1 MRFSVTILGS
11 NSALPTSHRNPTAQL
26 LNVAERFFL
35 FDCGE
40 GTQVQLRKN
49 RIKFTRINHIFISH
63 LHGDHC
69 FGLIGLIS
77 TLGLLN
83 RSIPLYIYAHSD
95 LELLLRPQLDYFC
108 AELPYEV
115 RFVAI
120 SINHKETIFE
130 DDVVKISSFPLTH
143 RVPTVGFF
151 VEEKRGDKIILNS
164 ALKTYKIPI
173 KDIPAIKMGNNWINS
188 EGVIVPNNLLTEKD
202 RPLRSYAF
210 CSDTLYLN
218 TLSEF
223 IKDVSLLYHE
233 STFAHD
239 LVDVAVRTT
248 HSTALQA
255 AQVAHDVGAY
265 ALAIGHFSSRYKS
278 VAPLMLEASS
288 HFSKTFEAKEGRTF
302 FINNAPEISILIE
315 DIS

>member
-26 LNVAERFFL
+26 LNVAERFFM

-49 RIKFTRINHIFISH
+49 RIKFTKINHIFISH

-83 RSIPLYIYAHSD
+83 RTQPLFIHAHCD

-108 AELPYEV
+108 VDLPYEV
-115 RFVAI
+115 IFI
-120 SINHKETIFE
+120 SVSPNSKEIVFE
-130 DDVVKISSFPLTH
+130 DDVVKISSFPLEH
-143 RVPTVGFF
+143 RVPTVGFL

-164 ALKTYKIPI
+164 ALKAYRIPI
-173 KDIPAIKMGNNWINS
+173 KDIPVIKSGKDWINFDG
-188 EGVIVPNNLLTEKD
+188 ETIPNHLLTEID

-218 TLSEF
+218 YLSNY
-223 IKDVSLLYHE
+223 IKGVSLLYHE

-255 AQVAHDVGAY
+255 ACAAHDVEAN
-265 ALAIGHFSSRYKS
+265 ALCIGHFSSRYKN
-278 VAPLMLEASS
+278 VAALLVEASN
-288 HFSKTFEAKEGRTF
+288 HFHNTYEAKEGRTF
-302 FINNAPEISILIE
+302 FINNVPEISILIE

>member
-49 RIKFTRINHIFISH
+49 RIKFTKINHIFISH

-83 RSIPLYIYAHSD
+83 RTQPLFIHAHCD

-108 AELPYEV
+108 VDLPYEV
-115 RFVAI
+115 IFI
-120 SINHKETIFE
+120 SVSPNSKEIVFE
-130 DDVVKISSFPLTH
+130 DDVVKISSFPLEH
-143 RVPTVGFF
+143 RVPTVGFL

-164 ALKTYKIPI
+164 ALKAYRIPV
-173 KDIPAIKMGNNWINS
+173 KDIPVIKSGKDWINFDGETIS
-188 EGVIVPNNLLTEKD
+188 NHLLTEKD

-210 CSDTLYLN
+210 CSDTLYLDY
-218 TLSEF
+218 LSNY
-223 IKDVSLLYHE
+223 IKGISLLYHE

-239 LVDVAVRTT
+239 LVDVAIRTT

-255 AQVAHDVGAY
+255 AKAAKDIGAH

-278 VAPLMLEASS
+278 VEPLVVEATQG
-288 HFSKTFEAKEGRTF
+288 FSNTYEAKEGRTF
-302 FINNAPEISILIE
+302 FINNTPEISILIE